1 MEIWS
6 AHVRQDVAH
15 AISVMVATGFYVD
28 DAADVARIENAT
40 NILMAFRYNMMSDI
54 HREVFGVRCPD
65 IAEIGLDARY
75 FLHDDRIEAP
85 LAAAR
90 KRLRPGSVH
99 NYDQYVGR
107 LVNLPVASS
116 P

>member
-6 AHVRQDVAH
+6 GHVRQDVAH

-28 DAADVARIENAT
+28 VDADVARIENAT
-40 NILMAFRYNMMSDI
+40 NVLMAFRYNMMSDI
-54 HREVFGVRCPD
+54 SREVFGAQCPG
-65 IAEIGLDARY
+65 IAEIDLDSRY
-75 FLHDDRIEAP
+75 FLHDDRISAP
-85 LAAAR
+85 LVAAR
-90 KRLRPGSVH
+90 RRLRPGSVR

-107 LVNLPVASS
+107 RVDLPLTSS